1 MSESIEPKEFTEVLR
16 GYIQTNLELAK
27 LEIVERGSVIG
38 TALFS
43 GVVIAVFGL
52 LALLL
57 LSIGAAF
64 LIGQAFEND
73 FVGFALVSGF
83 YLLLALVLLLL
94 RKQLVEKSIRDK
106 ILHELL
112 VQQ

>member
-1 MSESIEPKEFTEVLR
+1 MSASQEPKEFTEVLR

-38 TALFS
+38 TAIFS

-52 LALLL
+52 LALAL
-57 LSIGAAF
+57 LSIGASF
-64 LIGQAFEND
+64 YFGQLFGDIFA
-73 FVGFALVSGF
+73 GFALVSGF
-83 YLLLALVLLLL
+83 YLLLAGVLFLF
-94 RKQLVEKSIRDK
+94 RKRIVEKTIRDK